1 MDPGKIKTGTEECF
15 EFVSRVREGAL
26 ERLARLDFTSEDP
39 LLDTGYWS
47 FPGVPKL
54 GRLTMIQVRYDLFWV
69 DQGLRAGSVRSCSK
83 RNQKFCWRVMKRS
96 LFRSG
101 SVSEVSAKSNVT
113 LRCPFCLTLN
123 TVDLGKSG
131 DRPTCGDCKK
141 PLLLDRPVK
150 VGGED
155 FDRTV
160 LGSEAPVLVDF
171 YADWCAPCKYVAPLM
186 DELAQTH
193 EGTLLVVKVDT
204 DQAPDVSQQ
213 FEIRSIPTVILFKSG
228 AEVGRSVGFE
238 PEKLRA
244 MAEEAVRPG

>member
-1 MDPGKIKTGTEECF
+1 M
-15 EFVSRVREGAL
+15 L
-26 ERLARLDFTSEDP
+26 EAEPEVPLA
-39 LLDTGYWS
+39 GYEA
-47 FPGVPKL
+47 V
-54 GRLTMIQVRYDLFWV
+54 
-69 DQGLRAGSVRSCSK
+69 
-83 RNQKFCWRVMKRS
+83 

-155 FDRTV
+155 FDRVV

-228 AEVGRSVGFE
+228 EEVGRSVGFE